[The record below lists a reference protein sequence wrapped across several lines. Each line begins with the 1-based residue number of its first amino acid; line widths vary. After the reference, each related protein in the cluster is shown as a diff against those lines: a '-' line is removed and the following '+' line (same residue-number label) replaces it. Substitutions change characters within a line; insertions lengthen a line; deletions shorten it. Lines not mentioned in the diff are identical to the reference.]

1 MKTTDVSESD
11 SCSVFDRKS
20 VREIGKEIQEIY
32 VADQRPWVIGYSG
45 GKDSTTSLQ
54 LIWYALADLPPEKR
68 KKIVYVIS
76 TDTLVE
82 TPIMID
88 YIVKTLK
95 HINDVALKES
105 MPFKIER
112 LKPLIEQSFW
122 VNLIGRGYPAPQ
134 QRFRWCTNRLKIE
147 PANKFI
153 REQLSKYGEVVLVLG
168 IRKQESAT
176 RAQAMS
182 LYEIKNS
189 VLSRHSEFPRA
200 YVYAPIKDWTTD
212 DVWDYLLQVQSPW
225 GNNNRDL
232 AALYQSAQGE
242 CPLVV
247 DDTTPSC
254 GNSRFGCWV
263 CTVVEKEKSM
273 RALIDSGETWLQP
286 LLKIRDLLA
295 QTQDP
300 RLKPFYREYKR
311 KSGIVS
317 FKSDGSGIISR
328 GPYKLEFCKQLL
340 TLLLE
345 AQTNVRAKGPDP
357 KIQLILPEELYEI
370 RRIWR
375 TERGD
380 WEDSIPKI
388 YREITGQDLN
398 WSQDD
403 LAFSSKEK
411 SLLLEICEKHTVP
424 IKLVMKLFDAELQT
438 QGMSRRSSIYNK
450 IDRVLSEEWRS
461 EEEVMI
467 SRASDSKNSNDG
479 KVIQA

>member
-11 SCSVFDRKS
+11 VHSVFDRKS
-20 VREIGKEIQEIY
+20 VQEIHKEIQEIY
-32 VADQRPWVIGYSG
+32 LADQRPWVIGYSG

-54 LIWYALADLPPEKR
+54 LIWYALAELPPQKR

-95 HINDVALKES
+95 HINDAALKES

-134 QRFRWCTNRLKIE
+134 QRFRWCTDRLKIE
-147 PANKFI
+147 PSNKFI

-200 YVYAPIKDWTTD
+200 YVYAPIKDWTTN

-232 AALYQSAQGE
+232 VALYQSAQGE

-286 LLKIRDLLA
+286 LLEIRDLLA

-340 TLLLE
+340 TLLLK
-345 AQTNVRAKGPDP
+345 AQTNVRTKGPDP
-357 KIQLILPEELYEI
+357 KMQLILPGELYEI

-388 YREITGQDLN
+388 YRETTGQDLN

-403 LAFSSKEK
+403 VAFSSKEK
-411 SLLLEICEKHTVP
+411 SLLLEICEKYTVP

-438 QGMSRRSSIYNK
+438 QGMSRRSSIYNR

-461 EEEVMI
+461 EQEVMM
-467 SRASDSKNSNDG
+467 SRDSDNVNSNSG
-479 KVIQA
+479 KVIQE

>member
-1 MKTTDVSESD
+1 
-11 SCSVFDRKS
+11 
-20 VREIGKEIQEIY
+20 
-32 VADQRPWVIGYSG
+32 
-45 GKDSTTSLQ
+45 
-54 LIWYALADLPPEKR
+54 
-68 KKIVYVIS
+68 
-76 TDTLVE
+76 
-82 TPIMID
+82 
-88 YIVKTLK
+88 
-95 HINDVALKES
+95 
-105 MPFKIER
+105 
-112 LKPLIEQSFW
+112 
-122 VNLIGRGYPAPQ
+122 
-134 QRFRWCTNRLKIE
+134 
-147 PANKFI
+147 
-153 REQLSKYGEVVLVLG
+153 
-168 IRKQESAT
+168 
-176 RAQAMS
+176 
-182 LYEIKNS
+182 
-189 VLSRHSEFPRA
+189 
-200 YVYAPIKDWTTD
+200 
-212 DVWDYLLQVQSPW
+212 
-225 GNNNRDL
+225 
-232 AALYQSAQGE
+232 
-242 CPLVV
+242 
-247 DDTTPSC
+247 
-254 GNSRFGCWV
+254 
-263 CTVVEKEKSM
+263 VVEKEKSM

-286 LLKIRDLLA
+286 LLEIRDLLA

-424 IKLVMKLFDAELQT
+424 IQLVMKLFDAELQT
-438 QGMSRRSSIYNK
+438 QGMSRRSSIYNR

>member
-1 MKTTDVSESD
+1 MKRTESD
-11 SCSVFDRKS
+11 SLSVFDRKS
-20 VREIGKEIQEIY
+20 IREIHKEIQEIY
-32 VADQRPWVIGYSG
+32 LADQRPWVIGYSG

-54 LIWYALADLPPEKR
+54 LIWYALAELPPEKR
-68 KKIVYVIS
+68 RKTVYIIS

-82 TPIMID
+82 TPVIID
-88 YIVKTLK
+88 YVVQTLK
-95 HINDVALKES
+95 HINDATIKDN
-105 MPFKIER
+105 MPFKTQR

-122 VNLIGRGYPAPQ
+122 TNLIGRGYPAPQ

-147 PANKFI
+147 PSNKFI
-153 REQLSKYGEVVLVLG
+153 REQISKYGEVVLVLG
-168 IRKQESAT
+168 VRKQESAT
-176 RAQAMS
+176 RAQVMS
-182 LYEIKNS
+182 LYEIQNS

-212 DVWDYLLQVQSPW
+212 DVWDYLLQVPSQW

-232 AALYQSAQGE
+232 VALYQSAQGE

-286 LLKIRDLLA
+286 LLEIRDLLA

-317 FKSDGSGIISR
+317 FKSDGSGVISR

-340 TLLLE
+340 TMVLK
-345 AQTNVRAKGPDP
+345 AQVDVRRKGPDP
-357 KIQLILPEELYEI
+357 NKRLILPEELYEI
-370 RRIWR
+370 RKIWR

-380 WEDSIPKI
+380 WEDSVPKI
-388 YREITGQDLN
+388 YREITGEDIN
-398 WSQDD
+398 WPRDD
-403 LAFSSKEK
+403 VTFSSKEK
-411 SLLLEICEKHTVP
+411 SLLLEICGKRIVP
-424 IKLVMKLFDAELQT
+424 IQLVMKLFDAELQA

-450 IDRVLSEEWRS
+450 IDKILSEEWRT
-461 EEEVMI
+461 EEEIM
-467 SRASDSKNSNDG
+467 RMPTNPDSVDSNG
-479 KVIQA
+479 RKVIHT